1 MTFKK
6 NSYLI
11 LIGQGTSLITIS
23 PYFIKSIQIDPVIAI
38 FVDPV
43 DEYFFLL
50 HHQIKKNIFIYTK
63 NNMSDNTILNRNY
76 IEMCANQIGM
86 KATRMDVKTMLSGSI
101 TLDDFNLKGTMNT
114 RLQSSIFNQF
124 DEDLLNSKNSKCQA
138 DTYGAVYGPTYGDN
152 LGTINCRGAFIGTE
166 TTGFI
171 GSTYSAKNDVV
182 SQNELQMNSLVR
194 NQTVSAELSEEQV
207 ITNSK
212 NNAAIPMN
220 MIYFEPNLAY
230 FEVVSYNTTGNAG
243 YEKTF
248 DSYFGNLWTL
258 TTNGKSENNPTLGN
272 SLNMDVEAITQINI
286 SKTNGLFN
294 VQGNLKLKNYPVSYD
309 FTQIDLEPVIF
320 DGDSTFSFTTNG
332 NVLVNGIARPFSNAL
347 LENGEQS
354 ALTNQTANLAGNFQ
368 FNSNIIYPG
377 NATPKI
383 ININGNIS
391 NIGSGNFIEWPRV
404 SGPFPNIGNANIEF
418 PKSISSVARFD
429 NINANIVY
437 FGSNI
442 MNNSNAYYNAL
453 NPPQY
458 GTFIENIYNNMAI
471 YNDQNASF
479 IANNFIYVNPSN
491 ANNRLGNV
499 PNYQVQFPVSSGAFV
514 VGNIISYSTPINPAI
529 NSFVFPPSINS
540 GTINLYNTMDTWV
553 KYVKWTD
560 PNDQFYSP
568 SAYSFSNYVITNQ
581 FTLNGSDDTTKNN
594 NYFGYSQGN
603 IKNKAWRI
611 LDDLVNPPQYTING
625 TLLWAFQSGAFSS
638 TTTNTFDPDLN
649 PGLNNGEATFM
660 LFSGI
665 NTGDYPMTA
674 SAHTFSVNAIASV
687 NGSESSYDL
696 LSFAYVDYSNS
707 LITNSYN
714 GNINN
719 FKKDVLG
726 TLRPDI
732 SNSSFYTFDTTPKP
746 FTVQYLSPQ
755 EMSSETSVMTTL
767 NYFSYNLPLIVN
779 GNNRMIVL
787 FYMKDTLSTNLND
800 VAMITNISLSASNYS
815 PNNYL
820 QPNLFY
826 GWNLKSSA
834 TINTNVNGAQ
844 LLNPSS
850 LVYLATGTD
859 SLSLYDKNTTYLLMG
874 PIKAID
880 FNKQYFYRQHLY
892 CEALFGSSGTT
903 FSGEFRVYRVE
914 SPTIISQNEL
924 VSDVLLT
931 NPTSTNSFIININNN
946 NTNQWFTVDTS
957 TNNNLFVHNTLA
969 NTNYVYYVIRF
980 WNYSNTSCTL
990 RNLQIIQQP
999 LPNTQI
1005 YSYDIINNLTLK
1017 KLTADIYDGYFDPFT
1032 LQYTYNLTASQI
1044 ISGDG
1049 KTIQIYGKIQNRPN
1063 LDLSAYINIENGIV
1077 QQTSQ
1082 ISIYGNE
1089 IISNLNVSGVF
1100 ASIGNDNSNFNSLG
1114 TIIINS
1120 NVNYWDANFYKYAWH
1135 ANLLNLA
1142 VETLPPIT
1150 PTLIENSPFSGLN
1163 GKLILQCGTANNY
1176 NETKKEYIEQ
1186 PLYDNQIS
1194 IMTWYFAPEKST
1206 SNPLLSRDFTIRFK
1220 YQLYSEIRGDFF
1232 YFQYS
1237 PDLGRNYYN
1246 LIRQSGDIKSVKSV
1260 ALFTT
1265 SLWKQA
1271 EFYLPG
1277 GNTTEYIFRWVYSK
1291 DLSVSNGF
1299 DIVYLADLGVNY
1311 TGPVLVDNNGYT
1323 TNYSNEF
1330 VGNITTGGSVGS
1342 STQSY
1347 NLPFPKGT
1355 TANNGFVIGNINYG
1369 GQTNMSGY
1377 IWSGRNN
1384 STMYPLINT
1393 YYRQDQNPNDGVYPQ
1408 KTDILFYKM
1417 LNNNGVN
1424 GQFTDKVW
1432 RLYDINTLKTTLGS
1446 PINYPGQTSWLEVN
1460 ASTGF
1465 YDGTDMAL
1473 MSSTQNNQDTGEDNG
1488 LTNGEA
1494 TYLTLGPFNSTINN
1508 AAFADLT
1515 TKEHNL
1521 QFKYLPNTENGYDL
1535 TGVITYDYSSGNDNT
1550 VRDTLVKLLT
1560 FNASYHI
1567 TQSNL
1572 DLWFNTNNDITVEN
1586 IRYYPGKEGI
1596 YNSQTP
1602 VNGWINFSA
1611 TIPPVPNGSKRIY
1624 VIFFAKDWLSAGS
1637 FNDVVLL
1644 HDIRFT
1650 FSTPSKV
1657 ILDNNGY
1664 LYGNTSGSFK
1674 IVSVNQ
1680 GSIVINIPGAGNKT
1694 ITLSN

>member
-1 MTFKK
+1 M
-6 NSYLI
+6 
-11 LIGQGTSLITIS
+11 
-23 PYFIKSIQIDPVIAI
+23 A
-38 FVDPV
+38 
-43 DEYFFLL
+43 
-50 HHQIKKNIFIYTK
+50 
-63 NNMSDNTILNRNY
+63 DNTVLTRNY
-76 IEMCANQIGM
+76 IGM
-86 KATRMDVKTMLSGSI
+86 NASQMSITASRMDVKTTMSGDI

-182 SQNELQMNSLVR
+182 SQNELQMNSLVK

-207 ITNSK
+207 IKNSQ
-212 NNAAIPMN
+212 NNIAIPKN
-220 MIYFEPNLAY
+220 MDFFEPNLAN
-230 FEVVSYNTTGNAG
+230 FDVVSYNTTGNVG

-248 DSYFGNLWTL
+248 DSYFGNLWTI
-258 TTNGKSENNPTLGN
+258 TKNGKSENIPTLGN
-272 SLNMDVEAITQINI
+272 SLNMDLEAITQINI

-294 VQGNLKLKNYPVSYD
+294 VQGNLKLKNYPVSYN
-309 FTQIDLEPVIF
+309 FTQIDLEPVEF
-320 DGDSTFSFTTNG
+320 NGASTFSFTTNG

-347 LENGEQS
+347 LINNTQS
-354 ALTNQTANLAGNFQ
+354 DVNNVSANLAGNFQ

-377 NATPKI
+377 NATPQI

-404 SGPFPNIGNANIEF
+404 SVAIPNIGNANIEF

-453 NPPQY
+453 TPPQY

-479 IANNFIYVNPSN
+479 IANNFIYINPSN
-491 ANNRLGNV
+491 ANNRLGNA
-499 PNYQVQFPVSSGAFV
+499 PNYQMQFPDSSGAFV
-514 VGNIISYSTPINPAI
+514 VGNIISDSTPINPAI
-529 NSFVFPPSINS
+529 TSYVFPQTINP

-560 PNDQFYSP
+560 PNDQFYFP

-581 FTLNGSDDTTKNN
+581 FTLNGSDNTTKND

-611 LDDLVNPPQYTING
+611 LNDLVNPPQYTING
-625 TLLWAFQSGAFSS
+625 TLMWAFQSGVFSPN
-638 TTTNTFDPDLN
+638 TTTNAYNPDLN
-649 PGLNNGEATFM
+649 PGLNDGEATFM

-665 NTGDYPMTA
+665 NTVDYPMTA
-674 SAHTFSVNAIASV
+674 SGHTFSVNAIASV
-687 NGSESSYDL
+687 NGGERLYDL
-696 LSFAYVDYSNS
+696 LTFAYVDYSNS

-714 GNINN
+714 GNLNN

-726 TLRPDI
+726 TLRPGPNPYDT
-732 SNSSFYTFDTTPKP
+732 NTYTIDTTPKP

-755 EMSSETSVMTTL
+755 EMSSETTVMTTL
-767 NYFSYNLPLIVN
+767 NYFNYNLPLIAN

-787 FYMKDTLSTNLND
+787 FYMKDRLATDLND
-800 VAMITNISLSASNYS
+800 VAMITNIGISASNFT

-834 TINTNVNGAQ
+834 TINTIGAGLPDQ
-844 LLNPSS
+844 SS
-850 LVYLATGTD
+850 LVYLATGTN
-859 SLSLYDKNTTYLLMG
+859 SLSLYDNNTTYLLMG

-880 FNKQYFYRQHLY
+880 FNKQNFYRQHLY
-892 CEALFGSSGTT
+892 CEAFFGSSGQTY
-903 FSGEFRVYRVE
+903 SGEFRIYRVE
-914 SPTIISQNEL
+914 SPTIIEQNNL
-924 VSDVLLT
+924 VSNVLLT

-946 NTNQWFTVDTS
+946 NTNQWFTADTS
-957 TNNNLFVHNTLA
+957 TNNNLFVHNTLS
-969 NTNYVYYVIRF
+969 NTKYVYYVIRF
-980 WNYSNTSCTL
+980 MNYSNTSCAL
-990 RNLQIIQQP
+990 RNLQIIQRP
-999 LPNTQI
+999 LPNTTI
-1005 YSYDIINNLTLK
+1005 YSYDIINNQTLRQ
-1017 KLTADIYDGYFDPFT
+1017 LTADVNAGYFEPFT
-1032 LQYTYNLTASQI
+1032 LQYTYDLTGDQV
-1044 ISGDG
+1044 ISGG
-1049 KTIQIYGKIQNRPN
+1049 GNILQITGKIQDRPT
-1063 LDLSAYINIENGIV
+1063 LDLFAYIHIDNGVILQDV
-1077 QQTSQ
+1077 SQ

-1100 ASIGNDNSNFNSLG
+1100 NNIGNDNSDFNSLG
-1114 TIIINS
+1114 SIIINS
-1120 NVNYWDANFYKYAWH
+1120 NVNYWDGNFYKYAWH
-1135 ANLLNLA
+1135 ANLLNSA

-1150 PTLIENSPFSGLN
+1150 PTLIESSPFSGLN

-1176 NETKKEYIEQ
+1176 NEIKKEYIEQ

-1194 IMTWYFAPEKST
+1194 ILTWYFTPEKST

-1277 GNTTEYIFRWVYSK
+1277 GNTTQYIFRWVYSK

-1311 TGPVLVDNNGYT
+1311 TAPVLVDNNGYT
-1323 TNYSNEF
+1323 TNYSKEF
-1330 VGNITTGGSVGS
+1330 VGNITTGGSVSGG
-1342 STQSY
+1342 TPSY
-1347 NLPFPKGT
+1347 DLPFPIGNPSGGT
-1355 TANNGFVIGNINYG
+1355 GFVLGNINYG
-1369 GQTNMSGY
+1369 GQTSMNNYTSWGAR
-1377 IWSGRNN
+1377 RNN
-1384 STMYPLINT
+1384 NDMYPLINT
-1393 YYRQDQNPNDGVYPQ
+1393 YYRQDQNPDDGVYPQ

-1417 LNNNGVN
+1417 IDNNGVE

-1432 RLYDINTLKTTLGS
+1432 RLYDITTLKTTLGS

-1460 ASTGF
+1460 ASTAF
-1465 YDGTDMAL
+1465 YNGTDMAL

-1494 TYLTLGPFNSTINN
+1494 TYLTLGPFDNS
-1508 AAFADLT
+1508 APWVDLT

-1535 TGVITYDYSSGNDNT
+1535 TGVITYDYSGSNDAT

-1567 TQSNL
+1567 TQYNL
-1572 DLWFNTNNDITVEN
+1572 ELWFNTSSVIDVDN
-1586 IRYYPGKEGI
+1586 IRFYPGTEGI

-1611 TIPPVPNGSKRIY
+1611 TIPPVASGNKRIY
-1624 VIFFAKDWLSAGS
+1624 VIFFAKDWLSVGS
-1637 FNDVVLL
+1637 YNDVVLI

-1650 FSTPSKV
+1650 FSTPSQV
-1657 ILDNNGY
+1657 ILDSNGY
-1664 LYGNTSGSFK
+1664 LYGSDSGSFR
-1674 IVSVNQ
+1674 IISVDADE
-1680 GSIVINIPGAGNKT
+1680 IVIELPSGTRKT
-1694 ITLSN
+1694 ITLS